1 MKRIL
6 HYVLKKTK
14 HIYLRA
20 MDEMF
25 CLNDFYNSMV
35 ILEKK
40 NKSDINLTSDH
51 FLSICGKLVQI
62 V

>member
-1 MKRIL
+1 
-6 HYVLKKTK
+6 
-14 HIYLRA
+14 

>member
-1 MKRIL
+1 
-6 HYVLKKTK
+6 
-14 HIYLRA
+14 

-40 NKSDINLTSDH
+40 KNKSDINLTSDH
-51 FLSICGKLVQI
+51 FLSICGKRVQI